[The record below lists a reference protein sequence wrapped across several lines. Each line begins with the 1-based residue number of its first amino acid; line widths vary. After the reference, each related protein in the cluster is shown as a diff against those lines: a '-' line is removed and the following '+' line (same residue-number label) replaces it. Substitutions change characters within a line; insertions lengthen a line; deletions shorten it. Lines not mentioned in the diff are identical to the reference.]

1 MPRALLIGNSDGIG
15 LATTRL
21 LLEEGWQVT
30 GLSRSASPCSGA
42 GYHHVVLDVCAPE
55 LRETLQALLA
65 TRGPFDA
72 CIYCAGIGVELT
84 PDDLRPDARVF
95 EVNLMA
101 AVATAT
107 VVIPAMVTAR
117 AGHFVVL
124 SSLADELVSAAA
136 PSYCASKAALSSY
149 FEGLALALR
158 PHGVAVTNVRF
169 GFVDTKMARAPVRPF
184 MITPA
189 RAAAVVRRALR
200 RRRVRVSYP
209 WRTAV
214 LVRLLRWVTTWRLRL
229 GRSG

>member
-15 LATTRL
+15 LALTRL

-30 GLSRSASPCSGA
+30 GLSRRPSPCGGA
-42 GYHHVVLDVCAPE
+42 AYHHIVLDVCAPE
-55 LRETLQALLA
+55 LRETLLALLA

-72 CIYCAGIGVELT
+72 CIYCAGIGADFAPT
-84 PDDLRPDARVF
+84 DLRPDAHVL

-101 AVATAT
+101 AVAAAT
-107 VVIPAMVTAR
+107 VVIPEMVAAR

-124 SSLADELVSAAA
+124 SSLADELVSAEA
-136 PSYCASKAALSSY
+136 PSYSASKAALSSY

-184 MITPA
+184 LVTPA

-200 RRRVRVSYP
+200 RRRIRVSYP

-214 LVRLLRWVTTWRLRL
+214 LVRLLRWLTTWRIRL
-229 GRSG
+229 GRTA